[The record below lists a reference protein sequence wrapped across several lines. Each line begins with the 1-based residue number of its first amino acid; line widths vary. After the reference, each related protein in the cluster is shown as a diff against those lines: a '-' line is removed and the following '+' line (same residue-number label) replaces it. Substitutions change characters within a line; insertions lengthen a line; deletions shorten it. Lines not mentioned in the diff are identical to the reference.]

1 MLAGLVGGYR
11 GAEDASQPGISPRC
25 GDRGDLPPSV
35 GRGGSGEWVLSD
47 ATVLAERAGAA
58 GVDVELDV
66 ADGMWHVW
74 QFLAPWLPEARWAL
88 DKAATY
94 IRKRAIVDGRSGGTL
109 VTRSPDH

>member
-1 MLAGLVGGYR
+1 
-11 GAEDASQPGISPRC
+11 
-25 GDRGDLPPSV
+25 
-35 GRGGSGEWVLSD
+35 
-47 ATVLAERAGAA
+47 
-58 GVDVELDV
+58 VDVELDV

-94 IRKRAIVDGRSGGTL
+94 IRKRAMVDGRSGGTL